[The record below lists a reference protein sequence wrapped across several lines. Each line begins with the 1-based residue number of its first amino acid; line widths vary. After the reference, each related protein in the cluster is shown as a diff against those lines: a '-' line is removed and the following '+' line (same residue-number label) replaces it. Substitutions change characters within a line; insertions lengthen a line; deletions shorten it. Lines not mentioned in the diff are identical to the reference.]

1 MANALQ
7 KAAFRRRILYG
18 SAIFLLFSLSMF
30 WRGKLAV
37 PFSSQVALA
46 ASLSDQSVLAKA
58 EQLELRELDQGDPE
72 IAGATAR
79 LAIVGARGVVVT
91 GLWYAAIEKFKRNEF
106 HEFEILARAVTRL
119 QPNFIT
125 PWVFQSWNISYNAS
139 VEHEKLGDM
148 YYFIARGIEVAAEG
162 DRMNSKLLRD
172 KSGEVRKVGSPDL
185 RYQIGFYYQNK
196 FSVSD
201 KVSTLRCLMQLSCVK
216 PTDRRKTVLE
226 RNGQV
231 DLVAFKRF
239 CVANPQLVRRL
250 RLKLNCDQPSDV
262 VQFLA
267 DNEKIPTLYT
277 IEGELL
283 PPDAQFP
290 ILPEQQATGKD
301 EYYPGK
307 PTDDTFDAFHASRAW
322 FGYSILVIPPN
333 KRDKGGDPLPWR
345 SPRAGEY
352 DPIRYRMP
360 RAPAL
365 AVFRQA
371 PPRSQSYLAER
382 LTKEG
387 WFDRTSTWDVD
398 ETSGTNNRWFPPG
411 PNGEPVLLATQTS
424 SQEAWQRAYEMWQ
437 EHGNENAM
445 ILSES
450 RRFALMA
457 TAGVRSTP
465 QQQMPDEMT
474 DDQFAER
481 GLNRE
486 QVEAGNALVYYEQN
500 QSFTNFRYF
509 LESAAAE
516 RSEITVEARKLLYAA
531 DAARTAGRSNLAIE
545 RYRTAL
551 AKWRQVLVTFKDFH
565 RPQGSDTNEENT
577 YEYELNLIGLL
588 KEDGAVRERARKTT
602 EIAGAV
608 FGPLATRIQDDVL
621 QAVAEDEAALIVA
634 AETILRIN
642 PTLNLP
648 ADDPG
653 AMALAEINRILEASG
668 AMGGIF
674 TVPAAT
680 QDAVVRGVINQKF
693 PWMKEFKYEPK
704 VRDDFGRFEQ
714 NAYWV
719 RPSLR
724 DAIKQRLGLV
734 RKIPVEVDRAE
745 MEPRR
750 PPTLP
755 VEAK

>member
-7 KAAFRRRILYG
+7 KAAFRRRVIYG
-18 SAIFLLFSLSMF
+18 VAIFALFSLSMF

-37 PFSSQVALA
+37 PFSSQVPQA
-46 ASLSDQSVLAKA
+46 AALSDQSVLAKA

-162 DRMNSKLLRD
+162 DRMNSKVIRD
-172 KSGEVRKVGSPDL
+172 KSGESRKVGSPDL

-201 KVSTLRCLMQLSCVK
+201 KVSTLRCLMQLSCIK
-216 PTDRRKTVLE
+216 PTDRRREVLQ

-239 CVANPQLVRRL
+239 CATNPQLVRRL
-250 RLKLNCDQPSDV
+250 RTKLACDQPSDV
-262 VQFLA
+262 VQFLR

-283 PPDAQFP
+283 PADAQFP
-290 ILPEQQATGKD
+290 ILPEGQSTGKE

-307 PTDDTFDAFHASRAW
+307 PVDDTFDAFHAARAW
-322 FGYSILVIPPN
+322 YSYSIPVIPPN

-345 SPRAGEY
+345 SPKAGEY

-365 AVFRQA
+365 AVFRQSA
-371 PPRSQSYLAER
+371 PRSQSYLAER

-387 WFDRTSTWDVD
+387 WFDRTSGWDVD
-398 ETSGTNNRWFPPG
+398 ETAGTNNRWFAPG
-411 PNGEPVLLATQTS
+411 ANGEPVVFTTQTS
-424 SQEAWQRAYEMWQ
+424 AQEAWQRAYEMWQ

-445 ILSES
+445 IISES
-450 RRFALMA
+450 RRYALMA

-465 QQQMPDEMT
+465 TSLIPDDLT
-474 DDQFAER
+474 DEQFAER
-481 GLNRE
+481 GQNRE
-486 QVEAGNALVYYEQN
+486 QVEATNALLYYEQN

-509 LESAAAE
+509 LESAGAE

-531 DAARTAGRSNLAIE
+531 DAARTAGRSNLAVE

-565 RPQGSDTNEENT
+565 RPQGSDTNEEAT

-608 FGPLATRIQDDVL
+608 FGPFATRIQDDIL
-621 QAVAEDEAALIVA
+621 QAVAEDEATLIVA
-634 AETILRIN
+634 AETILKIN

-648 ADDPG
+648 ADDAG
-653 AMALAEINRILEASG
+653 AKALAEVTRTLEVGG
-668 AMGGIF
+668 ALGAVF
-674 TVPAAT
+674 SVPAVT
-680 QDAVVRGVINQKF
+680 QEAVVRGVINGKY

-704 VRDDFGRFEQ
+704 TRDEYGQYEQ

-719 RPSLR
+719 RPTLR
-724 DAIKQRLGLV
+724 DSIRQRLGLV
-734 RKIPVEVDRAE
+734 RKVAPAAD
-745 MEPRR
+745 
-750 PPTLP
+750 
-755 VEAK
+755 VEAELRKPNLAPSENN